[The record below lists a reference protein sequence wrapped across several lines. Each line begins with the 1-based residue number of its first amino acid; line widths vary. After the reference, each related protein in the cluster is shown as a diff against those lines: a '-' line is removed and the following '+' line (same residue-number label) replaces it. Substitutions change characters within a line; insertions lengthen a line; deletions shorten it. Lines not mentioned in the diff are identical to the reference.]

1 MARFKE
7 FHSSK
12 TKSAGDCVIR
22 SIMACT
28 GYTWERVFWDLCNI
42 ARKKQCMPNDK
53 PVYDAWFKANGFK
66 KCKVEKITDDSD
78 YRLRFPTVY
87 EWCQDHP
94 GSVACLTVSGHMVG
108 AVKGQYWDSWDCG
121 EYKVR
126 SFYLRELGW
135 RQREFHTADM
145 EIPNKL

>member
-1 MARFKE
+1 MARYKE

-66 KCKVEKITDDSD
+66 KCKSRTTRTTACGSRRSMSGVRIT
-78 YRLRFPTVY
+78 R
-87 EWCQDHP
+87 
-94 GSVACLTVSGHMVG
+94 
-108 AVKGQYWDSWDCG
+108 AV
-121 EYKVR
+121 R
-126 SFYLRELGW
+126 
-135 RQREFHTADM
+135 HA
-145 EIPNKL
+145 